1 MMHEMS
7 IAMNIVD
14 IAVQTAQKNGAH
26 KINSITVEIG
36 ALSGVVPEAL
46 EFCFEAATKE
56 TMAEGCRLEIVY
68 LKAQAECSG
77 CGFKFETDQFLNLCP
92 QCGEQVF
99 AAGGQQLQ
107 VKAINVD

>member
-1 MMHEMS
+1 MHEMS
-7 IAMNIVD
+7 IATNIVE
-14 IAVQTAQKNGAH
+14 IAVQTARENQAQ

-46 EFCFEAATKE
+46 EFCFEAATKN
-56 TMAEGCRLEIVY
+56 TPAEGSKLEIVY
-68 LKAQAECSG
+68 LKAQAQCAS
-77 CGFKFETDQFLNLCP
+77 CGFTFETDQFLNICP

-99 AAGGQQLQ
+99 ASGGRQLQ